1 MPAPFSSPPHVVPV
15 TLPALY
21 LYPLNDSF
29 VPKHISLVNNL
40 RVKIGRQTN
49 AKTVPAERNGFF
61 DSKVLSRQHAEVW
74 EEGGKI
80 YIKDVK
86 SSNGTFINGE
96 RLSPEGLESEPFEL
110 KSEDIVEFGIDIVG
124 EDNKT
129 IIHHKVAARVLCV
142 FNDQDAQA
150 AARAE
155 AQQNPPSYGTVAGQ
169 APAGSGFNFAGQQQP
184 SANGVPGQQRR
195 PSMPQGLVGMGGMG
209 GNVRPPGKSGLTFDH
224 ILTRLQ
230 GELQKSRDTGA
241 ELHSLTNAMN
251 EIHDTLGG
259 NLPPNLPP
267 YPSSQAPPEPS
278 QQQMHDTN
286 ALNELQS
293 QLRETQMSLATH
305 VEKIRTL
312 EDMLAEQDAIKRE
325 VGTMRELMEERRREM
340 EMLRSLSVRNWRH
353 DQSSEEH
360 YMSDDDDARSI
371 NTIVPHELERVDEE
385 DEEQLAAEDDVERR
399 RRRDELGRPG
409 TPEPTGM
416 GMVED
421 EEEQEQRDRQRNAER
436 SRSPSPSP
444 PPVPVIVATPPPPPT
459 AAIPDE
465 LMERLNTLS
474 KQLETALE
482 FSRSL
487 EAQHTMAQSTI
498 QMLESKVTSLESLVH
513 ETQSQVQTQAETT
526 EQLAEAVKAVEMP
539 PQGPSPSSDDR
550 DRESLTEIVNEWKKS
565 VEGRWTGVQEEWTE
579 ERERLRRAREEWEVR
594 MRGLEDGFGNAV
606 SKLESGLSV
615 LSVFQGQQHPQGLP
629 NGNFKHSGGLV
640 TPPSPRS
647 LSAESTRPRTR
658 KKRTSASRGR
668 TRSRSMST
676 GGGQDQLPGSSA
688 SSVSDAGSLPESTGR
703 SSATDMETHHLAEMA
718 GKFGLGKD
726 KIAQGMPFP
735 LTPES
740 SVLLHPLNRS
750 DPSSCTATDSQTDT
764 STRDPPKEIPLMSER
779 GREQPHFTNLSTA
792 FGVLVLSAAAA
803 AVIWRVKP
811 DGSV

>member
-1 MPAPFSSPPHVVPV
+1 MPAPFSSPHAVPV
-15 TLPALY
+15 PLPALY

-29 VPKHISLVNNL
+29 VPKHISLVNQQ

-49 AKTVPAERNGFF
+49 AKTVPAERNGYF

-142 FNDQDAQA
+142 SNEQDAQA

-169 APAGSGFNFAGQQQP
+169 APAGGGFSFAGQQP
-184 SANGVPGQQRR
+184 ATTNGAPGPRR

-209 GNVRPPGKSGLTFDH
+209 GNVRPPGKSGLSFDH

-230 GELQKSRDTGA
+230 GELQKSRDTGT
-241 ELHSLTNAMN
+241 ELHSLTSAMN

-267 YPSSQAPPEPS
+267 YPSVLPPVMPPQSQALPEPS
-278 QQQMHDTN
+278 HQQTQDAH
-286 ALNELQS
+286 ALAELQS
-293 QLRETQMSLATH
+293 QLRETQVSLATH
-305 VEKIRTL
+305 VDKIRTL

-325 VGTMRELMEERRREM
+325 VGSMRELMEERRREV

-353 DQSSEEH
+353 DQTDEH
-360 YMSDDDDARSI
+360 YMPDDDDARSI
-371 NTIVPHELERVDEE
+371 NTIVPHELERVEEE
-385 DEEQLAAEDDVERR
+385 DEEQLAAEEDVERR
-399 RRRDELGRPG
+399 RRRDELGRPR
-409 TPEPTGM
+409 TPEPTGL
-416 GMVED
+416 GVVED
-421 EEEQEQRDRQRNAER
+421 EEEFEERQRQRRIER

-444 PPVPVIVATPPPPPT
+444 APEAAPAPAPT
-459 AAIPDE
+459 SPAIPDD
-465 LMERLNTLS
+465 LIERLNTLS
-474 KQLETALE
+474 KQLESALE

-498 QMLESKVTSLESLVH
+498 QMLESKVASLEGLVH
-513 ETQSQVQTQAETT
+513 ETHTQVQTQAEATQ
-526 EQLAEAVKAVEMP
+526 QLADAVRAVEALP
-539 PQGPSPSSDDR
+539 RGPERSDDDHLR
-550 DRESLTEIVNEWKKS
+550 ERESLTEMVNEWKKT
-565 VEGRWTGVQEEWTE
+565 VEGRWTGVQEEWSE
-579 ERERLRRAREEWEVR
+579 ERERLRRARDEWESR
-594 MRGLEDGFGNAV
+594 MRGLEDGFGSTV
-606 SKLESGLSV
+606 SKLESGLAV
-615 LSVFQGQQHPQGLP
+615 LSTFQGQQHQQTLS
-629 NGNFKHSGGLV
+629 NGHLKHSGGLV

-647 LSAESTRPRTR
+647 LSAESTRPRQR

-668 TRSRSMST
+668 TRSRSTST
-676 GGGQDQLPGSSA
+676 GDGQDQQPGSSA
-688 SSVSDAGSLPESTGR
+688 SSVSDAASLPDSIGR
-703 SSATDMETHHLAEMA
+703 ASWAISDASSATDMETHNLAEMA
-718 GKFGLGKD
+718 GRYGLGKG
-726 KIAQGMPFP
+726 KLGLAAQ
-735 LTPES
+735 
-740 SVLLHPLNRS
+740 
-750 DPSSCTATDSQTDT
+750 DSRADDGPG
-764 STRDPPKEIPLMSER
+764 STGTRAKEPPKEL
-779 GREQPHFTNLSTA
+779 PHFTNLSTA

-803 AVIWRVKP
+803 AVLWRVKP
-811 DGSV
+811 EGGSIV